1 MTQLL
6 KILIILNKKRPS
18 SCIYHFRPYSI
29 VNLITKRIN
38 LLARLVFIYKH
49 SFFIEFIMTIT
60 TSTQLPSLAQLP
72 ETYLIELSEFG
83 AISLSGE
90 EQSKYLQGQV
100 TCDVN
105 SSTESN
111 LLVGAHCDAKGKV
124 FSVFRLINRSSAH
137 LLLQPTAS
145 IEGSLKELKK
155 FGVFAKVTIDKTE
168 DLSFIALVG
177 KQASN
182 FLQQEFTQVPDS
194 LTPVVQIG
202 STSVVYL
209 CGDQPRYIIIDEPI
223 TITALREKLALPTYS
238 QSVWDLLEITQGFPI
253 LTASTSGHYV
263 PQMLNLQ
270 AINGISFT
278 KGCYLGQETVA
289 RMQYL
294 GKNKRALF
302 CLNAQLEQPL
312 QSDDVIEKQLGENW
326 RKAGDTLAH
335 YQADDGSCV
344 IQAILAND
352 GEEPSLRIA
361 SQADSVVT
369 NQTLPYTL
377 VAE

>member
-1 MTQLL
+1 
-6 KILIILNKKRPS
+6 
-18 SCIYHFRPYSI
+18 
-29 VNLITKRIN
+29 
-38 LLARLVFIYKH
+38 
-49 SFFIEFIMTIT
+49 MTIT

-182 FLQQEFTQVPDS
+182 LLQQEFAQVPDS
-194 LTPVVQIG
+194 LTPVVQVG
-202 STSVVYL
+202 STSLVYL

-238 QSVWDLLEITQGFPI
+238 QSVWDLLEITLGFPI

-302 CLNAQLEQPL
+302 CLNAQLSQPF
-312 QSDDVIEKQLGENW
+312 QSEDVIEKQLGENW
-326 RKAGDTLAH
+326 RKAGDILAH

-344 IQAILAND
+344 IQAVLAND
-352 GEEPSLRIA
+352 GEKLSLRIA
-361 SQADSVVT
+361 SQADSIVT

>member
-1 MTQLL
+1 
-6 KILIILNKKRPS
+6 
-18 SCIYHFRPYSI
+18 
-29 VNLITKRIN
+29 
-38 LLARLVFIYKH
+38 
-49 SFFIEFIMTIT
+49 MTII

>member
-1 MTQLL
+1 MT
-6 KILIILNKKRPS
+6 
-18 SCIYHFRPYSI
+18 
-29 VNLITKRIN
+29 
-38 LLARLVFIYKH
+38 
-49 SFFIEFIMTIT
+49 MTI
-60 TSTQLPSLAQLP
+60 STQLPSLAQLP
-72 ETYLIELSEFG
+72 ETYLIELSDFG

-124 FSVFRLINRSSAH
+124 FSVFRLINRASAH
-137 LLLQPTAS
+137 LLLQPKAS
-145 IEGSLKELKK
+145 IESSLKELKK
-155 FGVFAKVTIDKTE
+155 FGVFAKVVIE
-168 DLSFIALVG
+168 ESQNLSFIAIVG
-177 KQASN
+177 SQASN
-182 FLQQEFTQVPDS
+182 MLQQEFSQIPDS
-194 LTPVVQIG
+194 LNPVVQVG
-202 STSVVYL
+202 STSLVYL
-209 CGDQPRYIIIDEPI
+209 PGEQPRYIIIDEHLAI
-223 TITALREKLALPTYS
+223 SSFSHKFALPTYS
-238 QSVWDLLEITQGFPI
+238 QSVWNLLEITQGFPI
-253 LTASTSGHYV
+253 LNASTSGHYV

-302 CLNAQLEQPL
+302 CLKTQLEHAFQL
-312 QSDDVIEKQLGENW
+312 DDIIEKQLGDNW
-326 RKAGDTLAH
+326 RKAGDIIAH

-352 GEEPSLRIA
+352 GELPSMRIA
-361 SQADSVVT
+361 SQSNSVVK

-377 VAE
+377 DTSK